1 MATHRTDAR
10 RLQLVRLHGR
20 HPDARTNM
28 PLYARGIQRATALP
42 VFGIVSL
49 VTLVHGALLAGLPP
63 RPA

>member
-1 MATHRTDAR
+1 
-10 RLQLVRLHGR
+10 
-20 HPDARTNM
+20 M

-49 VTLVHGALLAGLPP
+49 VTLVHGALLAGLPL